1 MFFITE
7 NVAPQFWS
15 PVSSFCLWNY
25 TVPAP
30 FVLMPEAA
38 MDKYHGLV
46 LGHHYIGTARQ
57 IISMEPEA
65 VPHAM
70 QQ

>member
-1 MFFITE
+1 
-7 NVAPQFWS
+7 
-15 PVSSFCLWNY
+15 
-25 TVPAP
+25 
-30 FVLMPEAA
+30 MPEAA

-46 LGHHYIGTARQ
+46 LGHHYIGTAGQ
-57 IISMEPEA
+57 IFSMEPEA